1 MTHRRLTV
9 AVASKDLF
17 LPLEK
22 PKRLLCIPMFIPDD
36 NIMYVIW
43 YNKSEN
49 KSDTTSSE
57 TKCEVN
63 EDKDIID
70 W

>member
-1 MTHRRLTV
+1 
-9 AVASKDLF
+9 
-17 LPLEK
+17 
-22 PKRLLCIPMFIPDD
+22 
-36 NIMYVIW
+36 MYVIS

-63 EDKDIID
+63 EDRHYWLVDAVQKHS
-70 W
+70 

>member
-36 NIMYVIW
+36 NIMYVI
-43 YNKSEN
+43 
-49 KSDTTSSE
+49 DTTKVK
-57 TKCEVN
+57 TKVTLLVVKQN
-63 EDKDIID
+63 VR
-70 W
+70 